1 MDKPRKVYLL
11 TEEKMGDVNY
21 LLCVL
26 SKEIK
31 DTNQSRLV
39 SKAINTLAQAMV
51 IKSDDRLNGALG
63 TFINAMTKV

>member
-11 TEEKMGDVNY
+11 TEEQMGDVNY